1 MGEKWNLE
9 KKNNKSVNRI
19 GTELCLIAGVIFV
32 IIFILNNMTGDFS
45 VKSTDGVKRISEGW
59 YRIIDGEKIEVTI
72 PGKMTPDENG
82 SLTLYNDSLTEEI
95 DGKVLTTTGAQYS
108 LKIMIGNEVLYEYK
122 DPRFPRNEQ
131 MESKLSCD
139 ARFPV
144 QIKDRKLTLVF
155 QKTIKGKIQVSD
167 VYIGTESAIVMH
179 HFEQSA
185 LSVGIEFIMIILGV
199 FSIGVSVYLYYIHM
213 LDKRFVDVAFF
224 LMICAVWLFT
234 DSGLIQTYT
243 NFDSQVCL
251 ISFYAFM
258 LLEIPMIHFVRHTGE
273 AAQYKILDICVIAF
287 YVNAIIQGI
296 LNYLGIF
303 EFIDML
309 FVTHMLLGIS
319 AVIAGY
325 LLLKEYRK
333 EAKREIKTI
342 FIAVAVLAFSG
353 ILALFLYWILQISY
367 YGVIFQ
373 CGILIFVIMI
383 MSGIIRTL
391 AENIR
396 FKTEALIY
404 QQLAKEDKL
413 TGLSNRR
420 AFDERI
426 AVIQENMWN
435 YENAALIFMDL
446 NKLKYTN
453 DHFGHSAGDELI
465 VAASRCI
472 INAFRDKGF
481 CFRIG
486 GDEFCVIIE
495 NPSEPSEEWFQRL
508 NREIEIYNSRNR
520 YKLSVACG
528 ISYLRDK
535 SGNLKTISDWKYEA
549 DLAMYE
555 NKGGKKR

>member
-1 MGEKWNLE
+1 M
-9 KKNNKSVNRI
+9 
-19 GTELCLIAGVIFV
+19 
-32 IIFILNNMTGDFS
+32 
-45 VKSTDGVKRISEGW
+45 KSTDGVKKISEGW
-59 YRIIDGEKIEVTI
+59 YRIIDGEKIPVTI
-72 PGKMTPDENG
+72 PAKMTLDENG

-95 DGKVLTTTGAQYS
+95 NGKVLTTTGAQYS
-108 LKIMIGNEVLYEYK
+108 LKIMIGDEVLYEYK
-122 DPRFPRNEQ
+122 DPQFPRNEQ

-139 ARFPV
+139 AQFPV
-144 QIKDRKLTLVF
+144 QIEDRKLTLVF
-155 QKTIKGKIQVSD
+155 QKAIKGKIQVSD
-167 VYIGTESAIVMH
+167 VYIGTGSAIVMH
-179 HFEQSA
+179 HFSQAA
-185 LSVGIEFIMIILGV
+185 LSVGIEFIMIILGI

-213 LDKRFVDVAFF
+213 LDKRFIDVAFF

-234 DSGLIQTYT
+234 DSGLVQTYT
-243 NFDSQVCL
+243 NFEAQVCL

-258 LLEIPMIHFVRHTGE
+258 LLAIPMVHFVRHTGE
-273 AAQYKILDICVIAF
+273 MAQYKILDICVVAF
-287 YVNAIIQGI
+287 YMNAIIQGI
-296 LNYLGIF
+296 LNYLGVF

-309 FVTHMLLGIS
+309 FVTHLLLGFS

-383 MSGIIRTL
+383 LAGIVRTL
-391 AENIR
+391 AENLR

-426 AVIQENMWN
+426 AVIQENMWH

-472 INAFRDKGF
+472 VNTFQDKGF

-495 NPSEPSEEWFQRL
+495 NPSEPSGKWFERL

-535 SGNLKTISDWKYEA
+535 NGNLKTISDWKYEA

-555 NKGGKKR
+555 NKGGKMR

>member
-1 MGEKWNLE
+1 ME

-19 GTELCLIAGVIFV
+19 GTELGLIAGVIL
-32 IIFILNNMTGDFS
+32 IIMIILNMMIGEIS
-45 VKSTDGVKRISEGW
+45 IKSSDKIEKISEGW
-59 YRIIDGEKIEVTI
+59 YRVIDGEKIPVTI
-72 PGKMTPDENG
+72 PAKFVPDDDG
-82 SLTLYNDSLTEEI
+82 SLTLYNDSFSEDI
-95 DGKVLTTTGAQYS
+95 NGKVLTTTGAQYS
-108 LKIMIGNEVLYEYK
+108 LKIMMGDEVLYEYK
-122 DPRFPRNEQ
+122 DPQFPRNEQ

-139 ARFPV
+139 AQFPI
-144 QIKDRKLTLVF
+144 QIKERKLTLVF
-155 QKTIKGKIQVSD
+155 QKAIKGIFQVSD
-167 VYIGTESAIVMH
+167 VYIGTGSAIVMH
-179 HFEQSA
+179 HFSQSA

-243 NFDSQVCL
+243 NFESQVCL

-258 LLEIPMIHFVRHTGE
+258 LLAIPMLHFVRHTGE
-273 AAQYKILDICVIAF
+273 MVQYRILDICAFAF

-309 FVTHMLLGIS
+309 FVTHFLLGFS
-319 AVIAGY
+319 AIVAGY
-325 LLLKEYRK
+325 LLMKEYRK
-333 EAKREIKTI
+333 KAKREIKTI
-342 FIAVAVLAFSG
+342 FIAVAILAFSG
-353 ILALFLYWILQISY
+353 ILALFLYWLLQISY

-383 MSGIIRTL
+383 LGGIVQTL
-391 AENIR
+391 AENLR

-426 AVIQENMWN
+426 AVIQENMWY
-435 YENAALIFMDL
+435 YENVALIFMDL

-453 DHFGHSAGDELI
+453 DNFGHSAGDELI

-472 INAFRDKGF
+472 INTFQDKGF

-495 NPSEPSEEWFQRL
+495 NPSEPAEVWYKQI
-508 NREIEIYNSRNR
+508 NQEIEIYNSRNR
-520 YKLSVACG
+520 YNLSVACG
-528 ISYLRDK
+528 VSYLRDK
-535 SGNLKTISDWKYEA
+535 NGNLKTISDWKYEA

-555 NKGGKKR
+555 NKGGRKR